1 MSSGEHL
8 ANLDALLEIIK
19 QTPVSDD
26 DHIVD
31 KDGLPEDTQKK
42 TWEDRLKEEELFD
55 RQQNRA
61 QRKEYADN
69 IFAFLCVYMLFVGLI
84 IMGVGCNHCGFE
96 LSDTVLITLIT
107 TTTANVIG
115 IFVFVVKYLFNP
127 KQ

>member
-1 MSSGEHL
+1 MSNSEHL

-31 KDGLPEDTQKK
+31 KDSLPEDAQKK

-61 QRKEYADN
+61 QRKEYADH
-69 IFAFLCVYMLFVGLI
+69 IFVFLFVYMLFVGLI
-84 IMGVGCNHCGFE
+84 IAGVGCRHCGFE
-96 LSDTVLITLIT
+96 LSDTVLIALIT